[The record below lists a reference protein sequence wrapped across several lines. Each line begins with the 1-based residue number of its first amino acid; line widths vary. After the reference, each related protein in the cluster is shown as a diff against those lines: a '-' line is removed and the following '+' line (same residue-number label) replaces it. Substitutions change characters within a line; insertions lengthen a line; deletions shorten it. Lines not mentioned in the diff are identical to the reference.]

1 MLLLK
6 FLLYKVIYVISK
18 HDLFAFASIFI
29 RSPFLIS
36 SLPFPPLTC
45 LKTEIISTYIPPQTI
60 QKHIYWLC
68 CTKLDAKIYIVQQ
81 DEDHVDGEEGGAP
94 VQPLQPRPAIPDPQD
109 NDGGLGAVHQ
119 VI

>member
-1 MLLLK
+1 MFLLK
-6 FLLYKVIYVISK
+6 FLLYKVIYVIST
-18 HDLFAFASIFI
+18 HDLLAFAGIFI

-36 SLPFPPLTC
+36 SLPFPSLTC
-45 LKTEIISTYIPPQTI
+45 LKTELISTYIPPQTI
-60 QKHIYWLC
+60 QKPIYWHC
-68 CTKLDAKIYIVQQ
+68 RPKLDAKLYIDQQ
-81 DEDHVDGEEGGAP
+81 DDDHVDGEEGGAP